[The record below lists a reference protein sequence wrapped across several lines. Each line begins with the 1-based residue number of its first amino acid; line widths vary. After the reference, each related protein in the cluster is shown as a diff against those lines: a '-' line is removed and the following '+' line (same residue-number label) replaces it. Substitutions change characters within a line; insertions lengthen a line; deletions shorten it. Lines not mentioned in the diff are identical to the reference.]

1 MKPAFTSQQQ
11 LREHYQSEMA
21 AMRQSF
27 ERSGNGVL
35 CIRRRALVVD
45 CLLEPLWRFE
55 SGGPLPAGLALVAV
69 GGFGRKELFP
79 SSDVDLLYLCA
90 DEQGEGKLRETIR

>member
-1 MKPAFTSQQQ
+1 
-11 LREHYQSEMA
+11 MA

-27 ERSGNGVL
+27 ERTGNGVL

-55 SGGPLPAGLALVAV
+55 SGGPSQPGWHW
-69 GGFGRKELFP
+69 
-79 SSDVDLLYLCA
+79 
-90 DEQGEGKLRETIR
+90 